1 MLRLSKL
8 KLSRLTS
15 LIVTSCDVTADLGKD
30 SIKLLNF
37 MNTRLQRQIKEQRKI
52 WSKNNIEKT
61 VKWCRRYWLTNSLI
75 YKNIKKTEQWITK
88 MILNA
93 KTLKKYIKIQYAI
106 NFHIKKQ
113 TYDKLTQCHN
123 EMFIN
128 YFKALH
134 SWSRFT
140 AMSIS
145 LFSCWLLTSYDS
157 NNPDYKC

>member
-61 VKWCRRYWLTNSLI
+61 VK
-75 YKNIKKTEQWITK
+75 
-88 MILNA
+88 
-93 KTLKKYIKIQYAI
+93 
-106 NFHIKKQ
+106 
-113 TYDKLTQCHN
+113 
-123 EMFIN
+123 
-128 YFKALH
+128 
-134 SWSRFT
+134 
-140 AMSIS
+140 
-145 LFSCWLLTSYDS
+145 
-157 NNPDYKC
+157 